1 MLVWT
6 KEGCPG
12 CYMLIDSENVQEYLE
27 VEQAKNLA
35 YAEKVAEEFPLVC
48 GVPIVAGLNYEL
60 VQIFNAITIEEA
72 GLFRSSASETEEK
85 SE

>member
-6 KEGCPG
+6 KEDCLGCS
-12 CYMLIDSENVQEYLE
+12 MLTSDNVQEYLE

-35 YAEKVAEEFPLVC
+35 YAEKMAAEFPLVC